1 MIFRLSKPQKDALGN
16 ISSPDE
22 EYVAVCSGVSFCGK
36 EGHHP
41 LCMCEP
47 GAAVGPLRVPL
58 LGQGKDASILKGST
72 LLAPGQYQYKFETG
86 GGREEELMGLW
97 GVEDHRPLTI
107 LPPPRHEALLLMSD
121 IDGTLIGDQDATDK
135 FFWIWNERY
144 RPNGA
149 HLVYNTGRPFGSA
162 HRLIEE
168 NQLQPPTALVC
179 SEGTEIY
186 WFGPHGA
193 HDVEPDYE
201 WREILMLS
209 WEYEAIKKGVEGI
222 VEMMQHE
229 VNDAQFLPDVNG
241 QPMIVI
247 SVADKGKADNM
258 IGKIDHE
265 LRQSNR
271 LLFDMTCS
279 SGGGNYFI
287 LMIPKGAS
295 KGSAAIHVSKRLG
308 FPPERVMVAGDGEND
323 VPLFEATIGAGASK
337 GFKGTIVGNAVE
349 GLRSWVDRSPSG
361 PKIHRSMSQQALGV
375 LEGLER
381 HFPPCPAAMPPGGSL
396 PGQGGE
402 SDATTGS

>member
-1 MIFRLSKPQKDALGN
+1 MTFRLSKPQKGTLSN
-16 ISSPDE
+16 SSSPDE
-22 EYVAVCSGVSFCGK
+22 EYVAVCCGMSFCGK
-36 EGHHP
+36 EGHHS

-47 GAAVGPLRVPL
+47 GTALGPVRVPL
-58 LGQGKDASILKGST
+58 LAQGTAASILQGST

-86 GGREEELMGLW
+86 GGKEEELQGMW
-97 GVEDHRPLTI
+97 GIEDHRPLTI

-144 RPNGA
+144 RPIGA
-149 HLVYNTGRPFGSA
+149 HLVYNTGRPFPSA

-168 NQLQPPTALVC
+168 NRLQPPTALVC

-186 WFGPHGA
+186 WFGPMGA
-193 HDVEPDYE
+193 HDVEADHE

-209 WEYEAIKKGVEGI
+209 WDYEAIKTGVEGI
-222 VEMMQHE
+222 VEMMKHE

-247 SVADKGKADNM
+247 NVADKGKADNM

-265 LRQSNR
+265 LRQSR
-271 LLFDMTCS
+271 QLRFDMTCS
-279 SGGGNYFI
+279 SGGGNFFI

-295 KGSAAIHVSKRLG
+295 KGSAACHVSKRLG
-308 FPPERVMVAGDGEND
+308 FPPDRVMVAGDGEND
-323 VPLFEATIGAGASK
+323 VPLFEATIGTGGST

-381 HFPPCPAAMPPGGSL
+381 HFPPSSPATPPGAS
-396 PGQGGE
+396 PPRQGAG
-402 SDATTGS
+402 SDASTG